1 MNNPTAI
8 VTKTKKKL
16 RVGQAVFN
24 KKSGIYEWQIKEG
37 GRIVHRE
44 DVELMR
50 ERVAEEKRNRDSQEE
65 TTWKPRTVTWD
76 AQGNRI
82 DPEPYLD

>member
-1 MNNPTAI
+1 
-8 VTKTKKKL
+8 
-16 RVGQAVFN
+16 
-24 KKSGIYEWQIKEG
+24 
-37 GRIVHRE
+37 
-44 DVELMR
+44 MR